1 VLSLADNYTKT
12 ADLAIPWGIK
22 RQIGTHFTYET
33 AIGLGY
39 RMVYLKT
46 TNKAVMCRC

>member
-12 ADLAIPWGIK
+12 ADLAIPTWGIK

-33 AIGLGY
+33 AIGLGIGWFI
-39 RMVYLKT
+39 
-46 TNKAVMCRC
+46 